1 MPDLSGKIAL
11 VTGANSGF
19 GLVTTRELSGM
30 GARVIMACRS
40 RARGEAAIAEIHA
53 THPDAQLDL
62 RVVDLADQRSIRAL
76 AAELERELP
85 RLDILVNNAGITANQ
100 RELGPDGI
108 ERVFA
113 TNVIAYYLLTELL
126 RPLLLRSAPARIVM
140 VASEFTGELDFD
152 DLQVERRRYTNTR
165 AYKQSKACDLL
176 LTGEFA
182 RRLAG
187 TGVTVNAVGPGLVA
201 STGIY
206 REQSRLLRWFLG
218 RVIGRGRTVEQGAD
232 TIVWLA
238 SAPELAEVTG
248 GFYVDRQATAHAYA
262 DPADQRRLWDV
273 CEALTAGT
281 AGS

>member
-1 MPDLSGKIAL
+1 VPDLSGKTAI

-19 GLVTTRELSGM
+19 GLVTTRELASM
-30 GARVIMACRS
+30 GAKVIMACRS
-40 RARGEAAIAEIHA
+40 RARAEAAAAEIRA
-53 THPDAQLDL
+53 GQPEAALDI
-62 RVVDLADQRSIRAL
+62 RVMDLANQAEIRAL
-76 AAELERELP
+76 AAALERELP
-85 RLDILVNNAGITANQ
+85 RLDILVNNAGITANS

-113 TNVIAYYLLTELL
+113 TNVMGPYLLTKLL
-126 RPLLLRSAPARIVM
+126 RPLLLRSAPARVVN
-140 VASEFTGELDFD
+140 VASEFCGELDLD

-182 RRLAG
+182 RQLAG

-201 STGIY
+201 STGIF

-218 RVIGRGRTVEQGAD
+218 RVVGRGRTVEQGAD

-238 SAPELAEVTG
+238 SAPELDGVTG
-248 GFYVDRQATAHAYA
+248 KFFVDRRETAHAYE
-262 DPADQRRLWDV
+262 DPVSQRRLW
-273 CEALTAGT
+273 EACADLER
-281 AGS
+281 